1 MMQARR
7 YNNRSKFCSLI
18 LILFF
23 SVVSCQ
29 AKKISGIRDTAIQK
43 QNAAEHYYKKKDYAK
58 AKKLC
63 EEAIASWNQIKQ
75 AKSKTTPEW
84 AINSNIT
91 RCENILD
98 KSRPYITSLHEHK
111 EGEGAL
117 MISERDRK
125 VLEEFRKDHE
135 EREGPV
141 TIFERVQTAFEKYKT
156 NSKFIPFKALA
167 VDPES
172 GGSGRAW
179 GYTKPKWAIDRA
191 LRECHKR
198 NENCTVYAIGN
209 TIVSDMSPE
218 QVAAISEKYY
228 ASVAEAAGPLH
239 GTIRLTPTQETAGT
253 GLARKQLSSDE
264 IRSYLSG
271 STTEGTT
278 INGLRF
284 VVKWSADGTMSGK
297 ASNSDAEIN
306 VTDNGTWWVED
317 DKLCRQW
324 ERWLGGEVYC
334 AVIVT
339 DGKTIIFYSSDG
351 EVERKYTVF
360 E

>member
-1 MMQARR
+1 M
-7 YNNRSKFCSLI
+7 KE
-18 LILFF
+18 
-23 SVVSCQ
+23 
-29 AKKISGIRDTAIQK
+29 SGIRDTAIQK

-63 EEAIASWNQIKQ
+63 EEAIASWNQVKQ
-75 AKSKTTPEW
+75 AKTKKTPDW
-84 AINSNIT
+84 VINNNIT

-98 KSRPYITSLHEHK
+98 KSSEYITSL
-111 EGEGAL
+111 
-117 MISERDRK
+117 
-125 VLEEFRKDHE
+125 HE

-141 TIFERVQTAFEKYKT
+141 TIFERVKTAFEKYKT

-179 GYTKPKWAIDRA
+179 GYSKPKWAIARA
-191 LRECHKR
+191 LQECQKR
-198 NENCTVYAIGN
+198 NENCEIYAIGN
-209 TIVSDMSPE
+209 TLVSDMSPE
-218 QVAAISEKYY
+218 QVAAVCEEYF
-228 ASVAEAAGPLH
+228 ATVAEAAGPRR
-239 GTIRLTPTQETAGT
+239 GTIRLAPTQKAPGAD
-253 GLARKQLSSDE
+253 LASKQLSADE
-264 IRSYLSG
+264 IRSYLAG

-278 INGLRF
+278 INGVRF
-284 VVKWSADGTMSGK
+284 VVKCSADGTMSGK
-297 ASNSDAEIN
+297 ASNYDAEIN

-324 ERWLGGEVYC
+324 ERWRGGEVGC

-339 DGKTIIFYSSDG
+339 DGKTFIFYGSDG
-351 EVERKYTVF
+351 EVVRKYTVL

>member
-18 LILFF
+18 IILFLM
-23 SVVSCQ
+23 VVSCQ
-29 AKKISGIRDTAIQK
+29 GIRDTAIQK

-75 AKSKTTPEW
+75 AKSKTTPDW
-84 AINSNIT
+84 AINNNIT

-117 MISERDRK
+117 MI
-125 VLEEFRKDHE
+125 
-135 EREGPV
+135 
-141 TIFERVQTAFEKYKT
+141 ERVQTAFEKYKT

-179 GYTKPKWAIDRA
+179 GYTKPKWAIARA
-191 LRECHKR
+191 LRECQKR
-198 NENCTVYAIGN
+198 NENCEIYAIGN
-209 TIVSDMSPE
+209 TLVSDMSPE
-218 QVAAISEKYY
+218 QVAAVSGEYY
-228 ASVAEAAGPLH
+228 ATVAEAAGPRR
-239 GTIRLTPTQETAGT
+239 GTIRLSSTQEAPGA
-253 GLARKQLSSDE
+253 GLASKQLSSDE
-264 IRSYLSG
+264 IRSYLAG
-271 STTEGTT
+271 STFEKTT
-278 INGLRF
+278 INGLG
-284 VVKWSADGTMSGK
+284 VVVQWSADGTMSGK
-297 ASNSDAEIN
+297 ASNSNAEIN

-317 DKLCRQW
+317 NKLCWQW
-324 ERWLGGEVYC
+324 ERSQGGEVHC

-339 DGKTIIFYSSDG
+339 DGKTFIFYYSDG
-351 EVERKYTVF
+351 EVERKYTVL

>member
-1 MMQARR
+1 MIIMMQARR

-18 LILFF
+18 IILFLM
-23 SVVSCQ
+23 VVSCQ

-75 AKSKTTPEW
+75 AKSKTTPDW
-84 AINSNIT
+84 AINNNIT

-125 VLEEFRKDHE
+125 VLEEFKKDHE

-167 VDPES
+167 VDPE
-172 GGSGRAW
+172 
-179 GYTKPKWAIDRA
+179 
-191 LRECHKR
+191 ECQKR
-198 NENCTVYAIGN
+198 NENCEIYAIGN
-209 TIVSDMSPE
+209 TLVSDMSPE
-218 QVAAISEKYY
+218 QVAAVCEEYF
-228 ASVAEAAGPLH
+228 ATVAEAAGPRR
-239 GTIRLTPTQETAGT
+239 GTIRLAPTQKAPGAD
-253 GLARKQLSSDE
+253 LASKQLSADE
-264 IRSYLSG
+264 IRSYLAG

-278 INGLRF
+278 INGVRF
-284 VVKWSADGTMSGK
+284 VVKCSADGTMSGK
-297 ASNSDAEIN
+297 ASTYDAEIN

-324 ERWLGGEVYC
+324 ERWQGGEVGC

-339 DGKTIIFYSSDG
+339 DGKTFIFYGSDG
-351 EVERKYTVF
+351 EIERKYTVL